1 MQRVLVEWGCLV
13 KTRLVMRTSTHTP
26 RDGTRPTSNVI
37 ALSELT
43 APARLTRNY
52 HLNIANQCAH
62 LLTWVRSLDH
72 KCWLQGCGM
81 QVVLDGDR
89 SLWSIIILATIPN
102 DCRASQLLNASPYI
116 TLSSI
121 APDYGQICDKEA
133 VCATPPVY
141 QLHT

>member
-1 MQRVLVEWGCLV
+1 
-13 KTRLVMRTSTHTP
+13 
-26 RDGTRPTSNVI
+26 
-37 ALSELT
+37 
-43 APARLTRNY
+43 
-52 HLNIANQCAH
+52 
-62 LLTWVRSLDH
+62 
-72 KCWLQGCGM
+72 M